1 MHINTHTQRLDYIH
15 MHNTH
20 TPNQN
25 SNTHTP
31 KQTHIQAHTQK
42 SHIQTHIHTW
52 TQTHIC
58 THEHKPTFT
67 HKQTHIHTH
76 TPETNPH
83 SNTYTH
89 SLFLCLHSV
98 WPVCTSVITAPSGLT
113 CAYICHYCPIRSD
126 LCLHL
131 SLLPHPVW
139 PVSTSVITAPSKL
152 TCVYICPVI
161 TAPSTSTRIIP
172 ASWCTAHALR
182 LGLILRS
189 GWWCWWCRGPGW
201 TVAGRSGARWGGPGR
216 SGTALSGLLLWT
228 KQPQH
233 PTWCQWQYIMPQLEM
248 MTQSQT
254 SNLMSVAEQHAA
266 GRNDDQPRKL
276 FEGAHLKEKTE
287 NMCMNHIF

>member
-1 MHINTHTQRLDYIH
+1 MPQSNTHIHKHRTHTDAGSLSLTHTHTQVYYFSLSLMHINTPTQRLDYIH

-131 SLLPHPVW
+131 SLLPHPNW
-139 PVSTSVITAPSKL
+139 PVSTSAQSSLPHPPPPESSQ
-152 TCVYICPVI
+152 P
-161 TAPSTSTRIIP
+161 PD
-172 ASWCTAHALR
+172 AL
-182 LGLILRS
+182 
-189 GWWCWWCRGPGW
+189 P
-201 TVAGRSGARWGGPGR
+201 T
-216 SGTALSGLLLWT
+216 LSGLVWFCAVDDDADDAVDLAGLSRDGVERDEVDLGGVGRLCRVCCCE
-228 KQPQH
+228 QSNH
-233 PTWCQWQYIMPQLEM
+233 NIQLDV
-248 MTQSQT
+248 SDST
-254 SNLMSVAEQHAA
+254 SCHS
-266 GRNDDQPRKL
+266 
-276 FEGAHLKEKTE
+276 
-287 NMCMNHIF
+287 